1 MDIFELFAVSIV
13 ITFTKWTSNDKRD
26 DGKFNFVH
34 LPDLTPKGDI
44 GATWKTS
51 LPRDG
56 SRPAQGEQAN
66 QPPQRRFS
74 SRTRESNPDR
84 IEAVKAD

>member
-56 SRPAQGEQAN
+56 SRPAQGAQAN